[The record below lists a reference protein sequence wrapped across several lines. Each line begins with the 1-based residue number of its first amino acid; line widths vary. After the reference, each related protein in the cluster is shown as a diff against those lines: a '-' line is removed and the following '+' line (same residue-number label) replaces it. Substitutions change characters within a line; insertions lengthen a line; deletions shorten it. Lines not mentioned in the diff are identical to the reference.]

1 MVTAPTSMACEP
13 PPCSRYSSS
22 CRICRIFGGFTG
34 VDIFFAISGFL
45 IGGHMSAEEQAGR
58 FTFAGFYRR
67 RAKRILPAL
76 YVVICATLVLGSALL
91 SPSELR
97 RAATESV
104 ATLLSGSNFFF
115 WKITD
120 YFAVASEQRTLL
132 MTWSLGVEEQFYLV
146 VPLLMVWLLRFKI
159 RLVPVLAV
167 LSGFSFCIA
176 CYQVAHTPVSAFYLL
191 RHAPGNCL
199 AVFLSH

>member
-1 MVTAPTSMACEP
+1 MLPQVRVDRDLTRVSQHTP
-13 PPCSRYSSS
+13 PNTDEINSGYRADIDGLRAIAVLSVLFFHAGFAGFS
-22 CRICRIFGGFTG
+22 GGFTG

-45 IGGHMSAEEQAGR
+45 IGGHIYAEEQTGR
-58 FTFAGFYRR
+58 FTFSGFYRR

-115 WKITD
+115 WEITD
-120 YFAVASEQRTLL
+120 YFSVPPEQT
-132 MTWSLGVEEQFYLV
+132 
-146 VPLLMVWLLRFKI
+146 PLLL
-159 RLVPVLAV
+159 
-167 LSGFSFCIA
+167 
-176 CYQVAHTPVSAFYLL
+176 T
-191 RHAPGNCL
+191 
-199 AVFLSH
+199 